1 MSVQAFGGGPISSL
15 ENILRSGVSS
25 ADAGVSAAKQGVA
38 QVIAGGDQIHQ
49 DAASMREQAAK
60 VNAQA
65 NAALETAADARGVYE
80 ELGPLAELFGIEGEA
95 LWKQG
100 LGLDDL
106 ATDLYGQG
114 AAILNMDPN
123 AGGLA
128 SEFVKY
134 WQQLDPD
141 AYVSRATSDVN
152 GAFGNSFGQAVRD
165 LSRRGVSP
173 TSGAYGALMKQKSQM
188 LATALAAAKTNAR
201 QTGMK
206 EQAEQL
212 DKMVAAMN
220 TMYGLGNQTTSQGL
234 SAKNQALAAQGEQA
248 ALVNQRAAGILNVGN
263 MQINAGQLFGTAG
276 TLFQGAAGVEQSY
289 LSLLENAYGNLASA
303 NQNAAGTKMQAAGIE
318 VSANNGG
325 SPAVGGMTVQPVKSD
340 TTPAKT
346 GAWVDTTH
354 GKASHADGANW
365 VWDPN
370 AEA

>member
-1 MSVQAFGGGPISSL
+1 MVAAFGGGAISSL
-15 ENILRSGVSS
+15 ENILRSGVDS
-25 ADAGVSAAKQGVA
+25 ANAGVDAARQGVA
-38 QVIAGGDQIHQ
+38 QVIAGGGRIRQ
-49 DAASMREQAAK
+49 DAQSMREQASK

-65 NAALETAADARGVYE
+65 NAAIANAEDARGVYD
-80 ELGPLAELFGIEGEA
+80 ELGPLAEMFGIEGDA

-173 TSGAYGALMKQKSQM
+173 TSGAYGALMRQKSQM

-206 EQAEQL
+206 EQAAQL

-220 TMYGLGNQTTSQGL
+220 TMYGLGNSTTSEGL
-234 SAKNQALAAQGEQA
+234 AAKNQALAAQGEQA
-248 ALVNQRAAGILNVGN
+248 ALVNQRAAGIINVGN
-263 MQINAGQLFGTAG
+263 LQLSAGQLFGTAG
-276 TLFQGAAGVEQSY
+276 SLFQGAAGVENSY
-289 LSLLENAYGNLASA
+289 LSLLESAYGQLASS
-303 NQNAAGTKMQAAGIE
+303 NASAASAKLSAAGIE

-325 SPAVGGMTVQPVKSD
+325 GGGGGGGVIIEPSKGGGDDWMNWKGTGHSESWNKNHLPTEQFRALA
-340 TTPAKT
+340 AK
-346 GAWVDTTH
+346 
-354 GKASHADGANW
+354 
-365 VWDPN
+365 
-370 AEA
+370 